1 MKLLK
6 IAVVIYLLL
15 NSINLYAESVKE
27 CMTYWSKPAVQVSV
41 LPDVKCSDVWD
52 DSFRLENKKLV
63 KQIGFNLKDKNW
75 VSTGSCSHVQY
86 KTKDYYIYWADMKN
100 NKTDLIMIY
109 SPNNSFAYSRAL
121 DQKKIKEGFKIE
133 DSVDVNLSCGKIGED
148 INIISVLN
156 GYLHK
161 ETSIKN
167 ISKYKIYDRF
177 K

>member
-1 MKLLK
+1 
-6 IAVVIYLLL
+6 
-15 NSINLYAESVKE
+15 
-27 CMTYWSKPAVQVSV
+27 
-41 LPDVKCSDVWD
+41 
-52 DSFRLENKKLV
+52 
-63 KQIGFNLKDKNW
+63 
-75 VSTGSCSHVQY
+75 
-86 KTKDYYIYWADMKN
+86 TKDYYIYWADMKN

-167 ISKYKIYDRF
+167 ISKYK
-177 K
+177 